1 MLIVG
6 CCHSFVG
13 VIAKLKEGA
22 ENVQTKLQ
30 AKVEGVGFKPIN
42 PETASRG
49 DSLWYLWLVLF
60 LTLFRLAVL
69 AVYFL
74 LVLPISCFLIFF
86 RIWFFYFKKAL
97 KILMTRFTHFI
108 LHFYHHLLFIRTH
121 PLLFIICYYVLC
133 CVFVCRLF
141 HTALFLF
148 FCVCIFHI

>member
-74 LVLPISCFLIFF
+74 LVLPISCFFIFF
-86 RIWFFYFKKAL
+86 QNFIFLFQESIENSYDTFYSFYFTVL
-97 KILMTRFTHFI
+97 SSFYFHTHSS
-108 LHFYHHLLFIRTH
+108 
-121 PLLFIICYYVLC
+121 FIIYNLLLCTVLC
-133 CVFVCRLF
+133 VCV
-141 HTALFLF
+141 
-148 FCVCIFHI
+148 